1 MKAVRYVLYAV
12 IALIVLAVAA
22 VAIAVAVINPNDYKP
37 QIEAAVEKNTNLQL
51 QLEGDIGWSFIPL
64 GLELNQV
71 EATLEGERFVALE
84 QLIAK
89 IDFWSLI
96 AMSPQVNTF
105 LLNGLDAR
113 LEVNEQGEGNWAR
126 IMPEKSADG
135 SEAPA
140 PDGASAEPA
149 PTETAD
155 TAEETGGEALNFNV
169 ENVEISNASVHYNDK
184 STGQSVTLEDFTV
197 TANNITLGSEFP
209 LDIRFKV
216 ETSQPK
222 FAVDGSISAQ
232 LKANQALNEF
242 AMSGLKAVFDMNG
255 EPFGGKSVTAELG
268 GSLAANLE
276 NETATLSGF
285 TASLA
290 NLSLSTDLNVKGFGD
305 MPALDGKLAISE
317 FSLKQLLSNLGQPA
331 IETEDPDVLKAIALS
346 TNLGGEPGTVAL
358 SNLKI
363 TLDDTTFNGGGS
375 YNLGTGGLVFD
386 LNGDKLNADR
396 YLPPT
401 PEEGE
406 AASSETAAESDS
418 PAQQTAAASQP
429 ETDLLPLETLRTL
442 LLDIDF
448 GLGELIVSN
457 LTINE
462 IKAST
467 TAKDGLLKVDE
478 FSGKLYEGSFG
489 ANVTIDARSDNPKWN
504 IRSDVSNVQTLPLL
518 TQLAEVDML
527 SGGANLKLAVNTN
540 GNRISALRNNA
551 KGDISFNLAEG
562 QFRKMNLT
570 RMACQGIALVN
581 QDSLTTTDWGTTTPF
596 NDMRGTL
603 KIDGNTLNNTDL
615 VAALAG
621 MRLEGNGTVDL
632 EQTNL
637 DYELGLRIVG
647 EIHRDEACR
656 VTEYVE
662 NVVIPVECRG
672 NFSEDPAGLCSFD
685 GSRFRDTIKD
695 IAANAA
701 RAKAQEEIDRAK
713 AKATEKV
720 DEAKQKAED
729 KVNEKLQEKLGEEGG
744 KVKDALKGLFGQ

>member
-1 MKAVRYVLYAV
+1 
-12 IALIVLAVAA
+12 
-22 VAIAVAVINPNDYKP
+22 
-37 QIEAAVEKNTNLQL
+37 
-51 QLEGDIGWSFIPL
+51 
-64 GLELNQV
+64 
-71 EATLEGERFVALE
+71 
-84 QLIAK
+84 
-89 IDFWSLI
+89 
-96 AMSPQVNTF
+96 
-105 LLNGLDAR
+105 
-113 LEVNEQGEGNWAR
+113 
-126 IMPEKSADG
+126 
-135 SEAPA
+135 
-140 PDGASAEPA
+140 
-149 PTETAD
+149 
-155 TAEETGGEALNFNV
+155 
-169 ENVEISNASVHYNDK
+169 
-184 STGQSVTLEDFTV
+184 
-197 TANNITLGSEFP
+197 
-209 LDIRFKV
+209 
-216 ETSQPK
+216 
-222 FAVDGSISAQ
+222 
-232 LKANQALNEF
+232 
-242 AMSGLKAVFDMNG
+242 
-255 EPFGGKSVTAELG
+255 
-268 GSLAANLE
+268 
-276 NETATLSGF
+276 
-285 TASLA
+285 
-290 NLSLSTDLNVKGFGD
+290 

-406 AASSETAAESDS
+406 AAASETAAESDS

-621 MRLEGNGTVDL
+621 MRIEGNGTVDL

-637 DYELGLRIVG
+637 DYELGLRIIG

-720 DEAKQKAED
+720 DEAKQKAEG

>member
-1 MKAVRYVLYAV
+1 MKVIRYALYAV
-12 IALIVLAVAA
+12 IALIILAVAA

-37 QIEAAVEKNTNLQL
+37 QIEAAVEKSTNLKL

-71 EATLEGERFVALE
+71 EATLEDERFIALE
-84 QLIAK
+84 QLIAQ

-105 LLNGLDAR
+105 LLNGLDAH

-126 IMPEKSADG
+126 IMPEKTSDSSDTAAQE
-135 SEAPA
+135 SP
-140 PDGASAEPA
+140 AEPA
-149 PTETAD
+149 EQA
-155 TAEETGGEALNFNV
+155 AGGTPLNFNV
-169 ENVEISNASVHYNDK
+169 ENVEVSNASVHYNDL

-197 TANNITLGSEFP
+197 SASNITLGSEFP
-209 LDIRFKV
+209 LDIRFRV
-216 ETSQPK
+216 ETTQPV
-222 FAVDGSISAQ
+222 FAVDGNISAN
-232 LKANQALNEF
+232 LTANQALNEF
-242 AMSGLKAVFDMNG
+242 AMSGLQAVFDMSG
-255 EPFGGKSVTAELG
+255 APFGGKSVTAEMG
-268 GSLAANLE
+268 GSLVTNLE
-276 NETATLSGF
+276 NETASLSDF

-290 NLSLSTDLNVKGFGD
+290 NLKLSTNLNVKGFGD
-305 MPALDGKLAISE
+305 KPAIDGRLEVSE
-317 FSLKQLLSNLGQPA
+317 FSLKQLLSDLGQPA
-331 IETEDPDVLKAIALS
+331 IETEDPEVLKAIALS
-346 TNLGGEPGTVAL
+346 TNLGGKPGSVAL
-358 SNLKI
+358 SDLKI
-363 TLDDTTFNGGGS
+363 KLDDTSFNGGGS
-375 YNLGTGGLVFD
+375 YTLATGGLVFD

-401 PEEGE
+401 QEEGE
-406 AASSETAAESDS
+406 AGSPEPAAEGS
-418 PAQQTAAASQP
+418 AQQTATTNQP

-467 TAKDGLLKVDE
+467 TAKGGLLKVDE

-489 ANVTIDARSDNPKWN
+489 ANVTIDARNDNPKWSV
-504 IRSDVSNVQTLPLL
+504 RSDVSNVQTLPLL

-527 SGGANLKLAVNTN
+527 SGGANLKLAVDTN

-551 KGDISFNLAEG
+551 NGEISFNLAEG
-562 QFRKMNLT
+562 QFRNMNLT

-621 MRLEGNGTVDL
+621 MRLEGKGTVDL
-632 EQTNL
+632 EQSAV

-647 EIHRDEACR
+647 EIHRDQACR

-685 GSRFRDTIKD
+685 GSRFRDTLQD
-695 IAANAA
+695 IASNVV
-701 RAKAQEEIDRAK
+701 RAK
-713 AKATEKV
+713 AKEEVDRAKQKAEEKV
-720 DEAKQKAED
+720 DEAKQKAQD
-729 KVNEKLQEKLGEEGG
+729 KVDEKLQEKLGEEGE
-744 KVKDALKGLFGQ
+744 KVKDALKGLFK